1 MHEEKFSRA
10 FLRLSYALSVSKP
23 VRSRSAAPERWP
35 DHGLK
40 FAGTNRGRRPGTI
53 LGDEP
58 MNAMMQR
65 TQNLAS
71 CYENALTIILRLAS
85 LNQQSA
91 ANSQDFRTSIRAALK
106 AAMEQAKGLGYSS
119 EINQLAFFAVVSLLD
134 ESVLKLQSPA
144 FADWAQRPMQEEMFG
159 HNRAGEVFFDNL
171 RTLLTR
177 QDAQETADSLEVYCL
192 CMLLGFKG
200 KYALVA
206 SIGYAPGQGGAG
218 ARYGGEIQTLI
229 RQAREKI
236 DRIRGAV
243 SFLPDAAT
251 PEVKKMAAVDRWSRG
266 LGIAALVLLVLVL
279 SAFGGFWFLLS
290 SGAAQIS

>member
-1 MHEEKFSRA
+1 
-10 FLRLSYALSVSKP
+10 
-23 VRSRSAAPERWP
+23 
-35 DHGLK
+35 
-40 FAGTNRGRRPGTI
+40 
-53 LGDEP
+53 
-58 MNAMMQR
+58 MNAMTQR

-71 CYENALTIILRLAS
+71 SYENALTIILRLAS

-119 EINQLAFFAVVSLLD
+119 ETNQLAFFAVVSLLD

-177 QDAQETADSLEVYCL
+177 QDSQETADCLEVYCL

-200 KYALVA
+200 KYALA
-206 SIGYAPGQGGAG
+206 GSTAYAAGGAG

-236 DRIRGAV
+236 DRIRGV
-243 SFLPDAAT
+243 MSFLPDAAT
-251 PEVKKMAAVDRWSRG
+251 PDVKKTAAVDRWSRG
-266 LGIAALVLLVLVL
+266 LGITALVLLVLVL
-279 SAFGGFWFLLS
+279 LAFGGFWFLLS